1 MELNTVAVDRPAIF
15 SEFRLYGSSVS
26 LQLIQCQ
33 CDNFLRGLIEIHQFR
48 RKFFLAEKSSQ
59 SPDHI
64 RRAVAV
70 PNRSARGLTRSLDVR
85 RIALQHPQ
93 TGTRVGNDASEW
105 LIDLVSNGC
114 SQCA

>member
-1 MELNTVAVDRPAIF
+1 MELNTVAIDRQEIF
-15 SEFRLYGSSVS
+15 SEFRLYGYSVS
-26 LQLIQCQ
+26 LQIIQWQ
-33 CDNFLRGLIEIHQFR
+33 CDDFLRGLIEIHQFR

-70 PNRSARGLTRSLDVR
+70 PNRAARGFTRSLDVR

-93 TGTRVGNDASEW
+93 TGTRVGNDASQW
-105 LIDLVSNGC
+105 LIDLLGTGC
-114 SQCA
+114 SQRT